1 MEKKKKTLD
10 NQLSLFDLVQG
21 YQQVSEAEKPPG
33 SLNIDRRFR
42 ELITE
47 ILRRCPISRYQV
59 AAIMSELTDTDIT
72 KSMLDSWT
80 AESKVQNRFPAVF
93 LPAFCKAV
101 GTDEPLR
108 LLAELVGSFV
118 LPGPEALRAEIRRL
132 EEEIEELHAEKRK
145 RQLFLKEFEVKGRGR

>member
-1 MEKKKKTLD
+1 MTKKGEKLD
-10 NQLSLFDLVQG
+10 SRQASIFDLIQEHHA
-21 YQQVSEAEKPPG
+21 STTAAAHPAG
-33 SLNIDRRFR
+33 SLNIDRRLR
-42 ELITE
+42 ELVTE
-47 ILRRCPISRYQV
+47 ALRRCPLSRYQV

-72 KSMLDSWT
+72 KTMLDSWT

-108 LLAELVGSFV
+108 LLAELVGSYV

-132 EEEIEELHAEKRK
+132 EEEIASLQVEKRK
-145 RQLFLKEFEVKGRGR
+145 RQLFLKEMER